1 MKMNVFSSVGY
12 FRNGFVISFCRKSIN
27 FRASGNHGFPVSS
40 SLSLTSGNAGLGIAP
55 AWRSG
60 YSSPRILFDSLH
72 SSRVRTPETEFSV
85 RFTTSYVLSHF
96 QQPSR
101 ARRPHDSSSQHL
113 TLKSENCFSTIPLSS
128 WTWRQQHLQ
137 LKFLQVKLAN
147 VCHWNFSSTR
157 YLSSNPAS
165 TQSSSGQP
173 VKHDQDHRSVLH
185 QLKKL
190 KKLEN
195 SLRFHGYSTVRIG
208 VGVFIIIG
216 LMVYLLRDPIRENVA
231 VEVSQVA
238 SRSLEHE
245 HVAMKAEE
253 FAKSLLQTLLHDE
266 NMHRLAAQFIKQVLN
281 SPETRKATTDY
292 ISSILEDPQN
302 RRLLA
307 STIKQ
312 VLLLAIHDPETTA
325 ALKAV
330 VVLILSDPESQKAAR
345 GLITAVF
352 KHDDLKAAAALFF
365 ADVLQSQAVVKQATK
380 LGKDVTFNIITD
392 PNLKEETGKS
402 FWEAVKYSVTP
413 RWFSGTTS
421 ESSSPSE
428 PSAESS
434 EIHPSSSSHSSTQ
447 ETWPPSPSS
456 SPSSP
461 SSSLPSQLPSSET
474 LSSQPTSPLPSSS
487 SSSSPSSS
495 LPSPE
500 SSPSSPSISSL
511 PSSPSTSL
519 PSPPPSKPTG
529 ESTTPSPTEGELF
542 AEQQLLDE
550 DSNILT

>member
-1 MKMNVFSSVGY
+1 MKMNVFSFAGY

-27 FRASGNHGFPVSS
+27 FRAFGNHHPFPVSS
-40 SLSLTSGNAGLGIAP
+40 SVAFPLTSGNAGLGIAP
-55 AWRSG
+55 AWRSSG
-60 YSSPRILFDSLH
+60 YSSPRILLDSLH
-72 SSRVRTPETEFSV
+72 SSRVRTELSV

-96 QQPSR
+96 QQTSR
-101 ARRPHDSSSQHL
+101 ARWAHDSSSQ
-113 TLKSENCFSTIPLSS
+113 TLKSENCFSTIPLSCP
-128 WTWRQQHLQ
+128 WRQHHLK
-137 LKFLQVKLAN
+137 LKFLQVRLAN
-147 VCHWNFSSTR
+147 VCLYRNFSSTR
-157 YLSSNPAS
+157 FLSSNPAS

-173 VKHDQDHRSVLH
+173 VKDDQDHRSVLH
-185 QLKKL
+185 QL

-195 SLRFHGYSTVRIG
+195 SLRFHGYSTIRIG

-216 LMVYLLRDPIRENVA
+216 LMVYILRDPIRENVA

-266 NMHRLAAQFIKQVLN
+266 NMHRLATQFIKQVLN

-402 FWEAVKYSVTP
+402 FWEAVKYSITP
-413 RWFSGTTS
+413 RWFSGAT
-421 ESSSPSE
+421 SSSSSSSE
-428 PSAESS
+428 PSADSS
-434 EIHPSSSSHSSTQ
+434 EIHPSSSSLSSNQDTL
-447 ETWPPSPSS
+447 PPSPLSS
-456 SPSSP
+456 
-461 SSSLPSQLPSSET
+461 SSSLPSQLTSSEP
-474 LSSQPTSPLPSSS
+474 LSSQPSSPLP
-487 SSSSPSSS
+487 SSSPSSS

-500 SSPSSPSISSL
+500 SSPSSPESSPSISSL
-511 PSSPSTSL
+511 SPPSPSTSL

-542 AEQQLLDE
+542 EEQQLLDEQGLDE

>member
-1 MKMNVFSSVGY
+1 MNLFSSVGY

-40 SLSLTSGNAGLGIAP
+40 SVAFSLTSGNAGLGIAP

-101 ARRPHDSSSQHL
+101 AKRPHDSSSQHL
-113 TLKSENCFSTIPLSS
+113 TLKKSKNCFSTIPLSS
-128 WTWRQQHLQ
+128 WTWSWRQQHLK

-173 VKHDQDHRSVLH
+173 VKDDQDHRSVLH
-185 QLKKL
+185 QL

-292 ISSILEDPQN
+292 VSSILEDPQN

-413 RWFSGTTS
+413 RWFSGMTS
-421 ESSSPSE
+421 ESSSSSSSE
-428 PSAESS
+428 PSADSS

-447 ETWPPSPSS
+447 DTWPPSQSS
-456 SPSSP
+456 SSP
-461 SSSLPSQLPSSET
+461 SSSLPSQLPSSE
-474 LSSQPTSPLPSSS
+474 PL
-487 SSSSPSSS
+487 SS
-495 LPSPE
+495 LPSPQ
-500 SSPSSPSISSL
+500 SSPSPPSISSL
-511 PSSPSTSL
+511 PSSPPSTSL